1 MLQHLIVLPIVL
13 PLLVGASL
21 LLSRATSPTLRRTV
35 SLVAQAL
42 MVAIAI
48 ALVVQA
54 SDGTIRYYA
63 LGDWQPPFGIVLVL
77 DRLSATMVL
86 LSSLLG
92 LLACLYATAGI
103 DETGSNFH
111 GLFLLQLMG
120 INGAF
125 LTGDLFNLFVFFEV
139 LLIASYAL
147 LLHGGSKARTLSA
160 LHYVVLNL
168 MGSAFF
174 LIALGIL
181 YGVTGTL
188 NMADMAVIVT
198 TLDPGRAGLMEA
210 GGLLL
215 LVVFGLKAA
224 MLPLY
229 FWLPRAYAAAS
240 APVAALFAI
249 MTKVGIYSIL
259 RVYSLIF
266 TDNAGALA
274 DLGRDWLWWAGLATL
289 VVAMLGVLS
298 ARDLRTL
305 VAYLVMVSVGTL
317 LTALGMNTIAAD
329 SALLFYLIHSTLV
342 TGGLFLLVD
351 VVAGQR
357 GKAGARIVRS
367 RPLLQAGLLGGLFLI
382 GTAAAA
388 GLPPF
393 SGAIG
398 KALILASATPEQQLW
413 LWPLLLLAGLCSL
426 VACSRAGSSV
436 FWRTSKAEPSGE
448 RIGAARGI
456 ATGGL
461 ISAALMLVIFA
472 GPLANWTKATAEQ
485 LSNPAPYLES
495 LLGKDAA
502 PETAPPLK
510 GDVS

>member
-1 MLQHLIVLPIVL
+1 
-13 PLLVGASL
+13 
-21 LLSRATSPTLRRTV
+21 
-35 SLVAQAL
+35 
-42 MVAIAI
+42 
-48 ALVVQA
+48 
-54 SDGTIRYYA
+54 
-63 LGDWQPPFGIVLVL
+63 
-77 DRLSATMVL
+77 
-86 LSSLLG
+86 
-92 LLACLYATAGI
+92 
-103 DETGSNFH
+103 
-111 GLFLLQLMG
+111 
-120 INGAF
+120 
-125 LTGDLFNLFVFFEV
+125 
-139 LLIASYAL
+139 
-147 LLHGGSKARTLSA
+147 
-160 LHYVVLNL
+160 
-168 MGSAFF
+168 
-174 LIALGIL
+174 
-181 YGVTGTL
+181 
-188 NMADMAVIVT
+188 
-198 TLDPGRAGLMEA
+198 
-210 GGLLL
+210 
-215 LVVFGLKAA
+215 
-224 MLPLY
+224 
-229 FWLPRAYAAAS
+229 
-240 APVAALFAI
+240 
-249 MTKVGIYSIL
+249 
-259 RVYSLIF
+259 
-266 TDNAGALA
+266 
-274 DLGRDWLWWAGLATL
+274 LATL

-317 LTALGMNTIAAD
+317 LTALGMNTIEAD

-398 KALILASATPEQQLW
+398 KALILASATPEQQIW